1 MYADLRSLVEWL
13 RQAAAA
19 SRGVL
24 VPVSGGSDSA
34 LCFWLCAEAF
44 PEKTLGVHAGAELR
58 CRPWF
63 EARGR
68 VETIPPPEGRTGRE
82 REVHRW
88 ATMLDLG
95 LTRGCWL
102 VGSRNRTEDVFGT
115 YSLASRL
122 ATLLPLAGLWK
133 SEVMRLCQRA
143 GIPEEITVSSRRA
156 DPECG
161 RSAEMAEVP
170 LELIDLFL
178 QVKTGELTID
188 ALTTLTPGQLD
199 YLEGIYEYNQFKKTL
214 PMRGPRADV
223 ERRASE
229 RGSDGASA
237 GVLSP
242 RAGFAGG

>member
-1 MYADLRSLVEWL
+1 MHMDLHSLIGWL

-19 SRGVL
+19 SHGLL

-34 LCFWLCAEAF
+34 LCFWLCTEAF
-44 PEKTLGVHAGAELR
+44 PERTLGVHAGAELR
-58 CRPWF
+58 CRSWF

-68 VETIPPPEGRTGRE
+68 VDTIPPPEGRTGRE

-95 LTRGCWL
+95 LTQLRWL
-102 VGSRNRTEDVFGT
+102 VGSRNRTEEVFGT

-122 ATLLPLAGLWK
+122 ATLLPLAGVWK
-133 SEVMRLCQRA
+133 SEVMRLCQHA
-143 GIPEEITVSSRRA
+143 GVPAEIATSSRRA

-161 RSAEMAEVP
+161 RSAEMSEVP

-188 ALTTLTPGQLD
+188 SLSTFTPGQLD
-199 YLEGIYEYNQFKKTL
+199 YLEGIYQYNQFKKAL
-214 PMRGPRADV
+214 PLRGPRAEV
-223 ERRASE
+223 GGRAGE
-229 RGSDGASA
+229 RGTDGASA
-237 GVLSP
+237 GVPSP
-242 RAGFAGG
+242 HAETTSG

>member
-1 MYADLRSLVEWL
+1 MHADLRSLVGWL

-19 SRGVL
+19 SHGVL

-34 LCFWLCAEAF
+34 LCFWLCTEAF
-44 PEKTLGVHAGAELR
+44 PERTLGVHAGAELL
-58 CRPWF
+58 CRSWF

-68 VETIPPPEGRTGRE
+68 VETIPPPEGKTGRE

-95 LTRGCWL
+95 LTQSRWL

-122 ATLLPLAGLWK
+122 ATLLPLAGVWK
-133 SEVMRLCQRA
+133 SEVMRLCQQA
-143 GIPEEITVSSRRA
+143 GVPEEITASSRRA

-161 RSAEMAEVP
+161 RSAEMSEVP

-188 ALTTLTPGQLD
+188 SLTTLTPGQVD
-199 YLEGIYEYNQFKKTL
+199 YLDRIYQYNQFKKTL
-214 PMRGPRADV
+214 PLRGPRADV
-223 ERRASE
+223 DRRASE
-229 RGSDGASA
+229 RGTDGASP

-242 RAGFAGG
+242 RAGFTGG